1 MVKCDIKIGHIWYP
15 LFPLFNIIFII
26 KLLII
31 RQKKENI
38 IIGKKKAKICLFVR
52 DKIIRLESLK
62 EYKFYYKEKRSQQDG
77 WIMTVM

>member
-1 MVKCDIKIGHIWYP
+1 MVKCDIKIGHIWYAP
-15 LFPLFNIIFII
+15 FPLFNIIFII

-38 IIGKKKAKICLFVR
+38 IVGNKKARICLFVC
-52 DKIIRLESLK
+52 DMIICLESLK

-77 WIMTVM
+77 WIITVV

>member
-1 MVKCDIKIGHIWYP
+1 MVKCDIKIGHMWYA

-26 KLLII
+26 KLLITI

-38 IIGKKKAKICLFVR
+38 IIGKKKARICLFGR

-62 EYKFYYKEKRSQQDG
+62 EYKFYYKEKEVSKMAG
-77 WIMTVM
+77 S